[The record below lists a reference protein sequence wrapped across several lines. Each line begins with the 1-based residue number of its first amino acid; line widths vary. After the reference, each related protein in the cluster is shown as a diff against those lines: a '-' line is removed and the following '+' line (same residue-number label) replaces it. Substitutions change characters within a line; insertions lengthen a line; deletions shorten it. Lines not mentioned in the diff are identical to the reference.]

1 METNRRQYPRQ
12 SNKIPIQVL
21 FASDSP
27 RDDLDRN
34 SGMSAKI
41 CNQSHNGLYIETD
54 RALESGSTIRVKM
67 IPPENAPS
75 ANACYI
81 HDCQVVWRE
90 KFPDRRPQFGIGV
103 RILRRNVQADVLSSR
118 FG

>member
-67 IPPENAPS
+67 IPPENVIRTKISVEDAMKMVVS
-75 ANACYI
+75 AGMVSPHVI
-81 HDCQVVWRE
+81 DLV
-90 KFPDRRPQFGIGV
+90 
-103 RILRRNVQADVLSSR
+103 NVDQEAHSNNTMT
-118 FG
+118 